1 MFKALA
7 EEGINIQ
14 MISTSEIKTFRRRG
28 REVHGARRAR
38 APQDIRAGQTAFQR
52 DHEAMKRLIAAALI
66 AMPIAAAAQEDPY
79 IWLEDVTGDK
89 PMAWVKEQ
97 NAVSVKELEARPEFK
112 QMHERLVAIYNS
124 RERIPNVQKRGN
136 YLYNFWQDADNPR
149 GVWRRTSME
158 EYRKKDPR
166 WETVLDIGKLSADEN
181 EKWVFKGANCLYPD
195 YTRCLVTISRGGA
208 DAAEIREFDTVTKQ
222 FVKDGFVLK
231 ESKGSADW
239 RDRDT
244 LYIDRDFGAGTL
256 TTSGYPRQVKEWK
269 RGTPVDSAKL
279 VFEGK
284 ESDVGVN
291 VNVIEEKGRRY
302 EMISRSITFW
312 ESEDFIRV
320 GDKFVML
327 DTPRDA
333 AVGAANGT
341 LFVQLKSDWK
351 LAKGTYASGSLL
363 AFNLDGFLEGRKQPT
378 VLYEPTERAALR
390 SYVLTRDMI
399 LLDILD
405 NVKSR
410 VVEMRRKGDRWVS
423 TTVKLPPSSVVSVAA
438 LDRHESNDYWMTVTS
453 FVEPTTLYL
462 AKPGDADREKMKYLP
477 AFFEAKGLKTV
488 QYETTSKDGTK
499 IPYFV
504 VMREDTKL
512 DGSNPDHPLRLRRIR
527 GLHAAQLQRHHRRRL
542 AREGRRLGSRQPAR
556 RRRVRPEVA
565 HDRAAREPA
574 DGLRRLHRRGRG
586 PRQSQ
591 DHVAE
596 APGHH
601 GRKPGRPAGGLDLRA
616 APRSLQGGGVP
627 GPAAGH
633 AALQQ
638 AARGRLVAG
647 RIRQSGRSEGLGV
660 HLQVFAVPER
670 EEGRQVPAHLL
681 LDDHARRSRPPGP
694 RPQDGGAHEGAGPRR
709 ALFRVHRGRPWR
721 GLDAGAAGLP
731 VGVDIHL
738 LLE

>member
-1 MFKALA
+1 
-7 EEGINIQ
+7 
-14 MISTSEIKTFRRRG
+14 
-28 REVHGARRAR
+28 
-38 APQDIRAGQTAFQR
+38 
-52 DHEAMKRLIAAALI
+52 
-66 AMPIAAAAQEDPY
+66 
-79 IWLEDVTGDK
+79 
-89 PMAWVKEQ
+89 
-97 NAVSVKELEARPEFK
+97 
-112 QMHERLVAIYNS
+112 
-124 RERIPNVQKRGN
+124 
-136 YLYNFWQDADNPR
+136 
-149 GVWRRTSME
+149 
-158 EYRKKDPR
+158 
-166 WETVLDIGKLSADEN
+166 
-181 EKWVFKGANCLYPD
+181 
-195 YTRCLVTISRGGA
+195 
-208 DAAEIREFDTVTKQ
+208 
-222 FVKDGFVLK
+222 
-231 ESKGSADW
+231 
-239 RDRDT
+239 
-244 LYIDRDFGAGTL
+244 
-256 TTSGYPRQVKEWK
+256 
-269 RGTPVDSAKL
+269 VDSAKL

-512 DGSNPDHPLRLRRIR
+512 DGSNPTILYGYGGFEVSMLPNYSGTIGAGWLEKGGVWVLANLRGGGEFGPKWHTIALRENRQMAYDDFIAVGEDLVNRKITSPKHLGIMGGSQGGLLVGSTFVQRPDLFKAVVCQVPLLDMQRYNKLLAGASWQGEYGNPDDPKDWAFISKYSPYQNVKKDAKYPRIFFWTTTR
-527 GLHAAQLQRHHRRRL
+527 DD
-542 AREGRRLGSRQPAR
+542 
-556 RRRVRPEVA
+556 RV
-565 HDRAAREPA
+565 H
-574 DGLRRLHRRGRG
+574 
-586 PRQSQ
+586 
-591 DHVAE
+591 
-596 APGHH
+596 PGHARKMVARMKEQGHDVLYFEYTEGGH
-601 GRKPGRPAGGLDLRA
+601 GAGSTPA
-616 APRSLQGGGVP
+616 
-627 GPAAGH
+627 
-633 AALQQ
+633 QQ
-638 AARGRLVAG
+638 AYLW
-647 RIRQSGRSEGLGV
+647 
-660 HLQVFAVPER
+660 
-670 EEGRQVPAHLL
+670 
-681 LDDHARRSRPPGP
+681 
-694 RPQDGGAHEGAGPRR
+694 
-709 ALFRVHRGRPWR
+709 ALTYTYFWNE
-721 GLDAGAAGLP
+721 LK
-731 VGVDIHL
+731 
-738 LLE
+738 

>member
-1 MFKALA
+1 
-7 EEGINIQ
+7 
-14 MISTSEIKTFRRRG
+14 
-28 REVHGARRAR
+28 
-38 APQDIRAGQTAFQR
+38 
-52 DHEAMKRLIAAALI
+52 MKRFIAAALI

-320 GDKFVML
+320 GDRFVML

-363 AFNLDGFLEGRKQPT
+363 AFNLDGFLEGRRQPT

-512 DGSNPDHPLRLRRIR
+512 DGSNPTILYGYGGFEVSMLPNYSGTIGAGWLEKGGVWVLANLRGGGEFGPKWHTIALRENRQMAYDDFIAVGEDLVNRKITSPKHLGIMGGSQGGLLVGSTFVQRPDLFKAVVCQVPLLDMQRYNKLLAGASWQGEYGNPDDPKDWAFISKYSPYQNVKKDAKYPRIFFWTTTR
-527 GLHAAQLQRHHRRRL
+527 DD
-542 AREGRRLGSRQPAR
+542 
-556 RRRVRPEVA
+556 RV
-565 HDRAAREPA
+565 H
-574 DGLRRLHRRGRG
+574 
-586 PRQSQ
+586 
-591 DHVAE
+591 
-596 APGHH
+596 PGHARKMVARMKEQGHDVLYFEYTEGGH
-601 GRKPGRPAGGLDLRA
+601 GAGSTPA
-616 APRSLQGGGVP
+616 
-627 GPAAGH
+627 
-633 AALQQ
+633 QQ
-638 AARGRLVAG
+638 AYLW
-647 RIRQSGRSEGLGV
+647 
-660 HLQVFAVPER
+660 
-670 EEGRQVPAHLL
+670 
-681 LDDHARRSRPPGP
+681 
-694 RPQDGGAHEGAGPRR
+694 
-709 ALFRVHRGRPWR
+709 ALTYTYFWNE
-721 GLDAGAAGLP
+721 LK
-731 VGVDIHL
+731 
-738 LLE
+738 

>member
-1 MFKALA
+1 
-7 EEGINIQ
+7 
-14 MISTSEIKTFRRRG
+14 
-28 REVHGARRAR
+28 
-38 APQDIRAGQTAFQR
+38 
-52 DHEAMKRLIAAALI
+52 MKRLIAAALI

-97 NAVSVKELEARPEFK
+97 NAASVKELESRPEFK

-136 YLYNFWQDADNPR
+136 YLYNFWQDAESPR

-269 RGTPVDSAKL
+269 RGTPVESAKL

-320 GDKFVML
+320 GDRFVML

-363 AFNLDGFLEGRKQPT
+363 AFNLDGFLEGRRQPT

-410 VVEMRRKGDRWVS
+410 IVEMRRKGDRWVS
-423 TTVKLPPSSVVSVAA
+423 TEVKVPPSSVVSVGAY
-438 LDRHESNDYWMTVTS
+438 DRDDSNDYWMTVTS

-462 AKPGDADREKMKYLP
+462 AKPGDSDREKMKYLP

-512 DGSNPDHPLRLRRIR
+512 DGSNPTILYGYGGFEVSMLPNYSGTIGAGWLEKGGVWVLANLRGGGEFGPKWHTIALRENRQMAYDDFIAVGEDLVNRRITSPKHLGIMGGSQG
-527 GLHAAQLQRHHRRRL
+527 GLLVGSTFVQRPDLFKAVVCQVPLLDMQRYNKLL
-542 AREGRRLGSRQPAR
+542 AGASWQGEYGNPDDPKDWAFISKYSPYQNVKKGAKYPRIFFWTTTRDD
-556 RRRVRPEVA
+556 RV
-565 HDRAAREPA
+565 H
-574 DGLRRLHRRGRG
+574 
-586 PRQSQ
+586 
-591 DHVAE
+591 
-596 APGHH
+596 PGHARKMVARMKEQGHDVLYFEYTEGGH
-601 GRKPGRPAGGLDLRA
+601 GAGSTPA
-616 APRSLQGGGVP
+616 
-627 GPAAGH
+627 
-633 AALQQ
+633 QQ
-638 AARGRLVAG
+638 AYLW
-647 RIRQSGRSEGLGV
+647 
-660 HLQVFAVPER
+660 
-670 EEGRQVPAHLL
+670 
-681 LDDHARRSRPPGP
+681 
-694 RPQDGGAHEGAGPRR
+694 
-709 ALFRVHRGRPWR
+709 ALTYTYFWNE
-721 GLDAGAAGLP
+721 LK
-731 VGVDIHL
+731 
-738 LLE
+738 